1 MNDFFESLRQQIN
14 ERLNSPLLG
23 AYAISWI
30 LLNYQ
35 VLVVLLSDLAPSEKI
50 NLIDAH
56 LTAPSLVHILF
67 GEISFEAPGL
77 KTFGLP
83 LLMALIY
90 IFILPWPSRFALG
103 FNLYM
108 NKINKELK
116 LKINNETPL
125 TASEVSEMLSGA
137 NGKIEELEQLLERES
152 RQAKRYKDELS
163 IAEQRLQDGDNKSS
177 ERDYELKSAKESLK
191 AMHSENATLNSQH
204 EQLRKQAQ
212 QLSTRITE
220 LNKAEGDLA
229 KSRVELDKF
238 KRELDLNKITIE
250 ELRADKAT
258 LTRIL
263 ENKPG
268 LGIGLKNIP
277 DSINKKE
284 SQT

>member
-35 VLVVLLSDLAPSEKI
+35 VLIILLSELAPSEKI

-56 LTAPSLVHILF
+56 LAAPSLVYILF
-67 GEISFEAPGL
+67 GKISFEVPNL

-152 RQAKRYKDELS
+152 RQAKRYKDELT
-163 IAEQRLQDGDNKSS
+163 IIEQRLLDGDNKNS
-177 ERDYELKSAKESLK
+177 ERDNELKSAKESLI
-191 AMHSENATLNSQH
+191 ALHTENSALKMQH
-204 EQLRKQAQ
+204 EQLRAQ
-212 QLSTRITE
+212 SHKLSSRIND
-220 LNKAEGDLA
+220 LNKSESDLA
-229 KSRVELDKF
+229 SIKIELEKV
-238 KRELDLNKITIE
+238 KRELDLSKIKIE
-250 ELRADKAT
+250 DLKTDKAT

-268 LGIGLKNIP
+268 LGIGLKNIT
-277 DSINKKE
+277 DSV
-284 SQT
+284 S